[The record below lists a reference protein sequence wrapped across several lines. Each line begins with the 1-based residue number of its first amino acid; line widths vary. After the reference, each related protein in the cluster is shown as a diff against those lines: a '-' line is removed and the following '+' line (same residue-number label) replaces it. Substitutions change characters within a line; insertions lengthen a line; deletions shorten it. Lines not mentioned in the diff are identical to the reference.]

1 MEKANLLWRRT
12 YCDDIHSVT
21 EDILCR
27 RTHRNSTASSNFFF
41 FYKSRSTLVGF
52 CLFLI
57 YLRQILIKLQK
68 FVTII
73 ADEQLSFFQM
83 PMIIH
88 TYIYYIHVHWREN
101 ISIIK
106 FFQFIT
112 WVTDINQRFNQALC
126 TLYISLLE

>member
-1 MEKANLLWRRT
+1 MPTDTSWL
-12 YCDDIHSVT
+12 
-21 EDILCR
+21 
-27 RTHRNSTASSNFFF
+27 NSIVKFLFF
-41 FYKSRSTLVGF
+41 FYKLRSTLVGF

-88 TYIYYIHVHWREN
+88 TYIYYIHVHGREN

-106 FFQFIT
+106 FFQLIT

-126 TLYISLLE
+126 TLYISLLYKPNRNRKCNIKMNNLFGFSL